1 MIKLKRGF
9 LLRLAAPLIALLAAI
24 AASSV
29 FLLMIGHNPFT
40 VFTTLIAFSLGRS
53 DSIGALL
60 FNATPLIF
68 SGLAVVVGLKAGLF
82 NIGVEGQY
90 VIGAFC
96 AAWVAFS
103 LQGLPSYIHLPLA
116 VAAAMGGAMLWSF
129 FPAYLKLRR
138 GVHEVISTIMF
149 NYVAYS
155 LLQYLVTDLF
165 MDRNQNIPSGLAS
178 PLIRT
183 PHFAQTALA
192 PKMHGFFR
200 FFGLDIPDFISL
212 NWFFALA
219 LLTAALVYYFLWFT
233 PLGFEL
239 RVLGLSPEAA
249 ESAGIRTPS
258 LQMKGFLISGALAG
272 LVGLSHL
279 LGYYDSFDL
288 DFPKG
293 YGFTGIAVA
302 LMANNHPL
310 GLVPAALLFGLLNR
324 GAEGIQ
330 TYLAVPM
337 ELTVILQGCVIL
349 SIAVTLKWAE
359 RIAAQEDR
367 KEG

>member
-1 MIKLKRGF
+1 MIKVKRGRV
-9 LLRLAAPLIALLAAI
+9 LRLAAPAMALLAAM

-29 FLLMIGHNPFT
+29 FLLMIGQNPFT
-40 VFTTLIAFSLGRS
+40 VFGTLIAFSLGRA
-53 DSIGALL
+53 DSVAALM

-68 SGLAVVVGLKAGLF
+68 SGLALVVGLKAGLF

-90 VIGAFC
+90 LVGAFC
-96 AAWVAFS
+96 AAWVSFGLS
-103 LQGLPSYIHLPLA
+103 GLPPYVHLPLA
-116 VAAAMGGAMLWSF
+116 VAAAMLGAMLWAF
-129 FPAYLKLRR
+129 IPAYLKLRR
-138 GVHEVISTIMF
+138 GVHEVISTIML
-149 NYVAYS
+149 NYVALS
-155 LLQYLVTDLF
+155 LLHYLVADLF
-165 MDRNQNIPSGLAS
+165 MDRAQNIPGGLAS

-183 PHFAQTALA
+183 PLFAETALA
-192 PKMHGFFR
+192 PKMHGFFQLL
-200 FFGLDIPDFISL
+200 GLEIPDYISL

-219 LLTAALVYYFLWFT
+219 LLTAAALYYFLWFT

-239 RVLGLSPEAA
+239 RAIGLSPAAA
-249 ESAGIRTPS
+249 ESAGIRTNS
-258 LQMKGFLISGALAG
+258 LQMKAFLLSGALAG

-293 YGFTGIAVA
+293 YGFGGIAVA

-324 GAEGIQ
+324 GAEGVQ

-337 ELTVILQGCVIL
+337 ELTVILQGFVIL
-349 SIAVTLKWAE
+349 SISVTLKWVD
-359 RIAAQEDR
+359 RIAAREDR
-367 KEG
+367 KEA

>member
-1 MIKLKRGF
+1 MIKLRRGSM
-9 LLRLAAPLIALLAAI
+9 LRLIAPLIALFTAM

-29 FLLMIGHNPFT
+29 FLLLIGQNPFT
-40 VFTTLIAFSLGRS
+40 VFGTLLAFGLGRA
-53 DSIGALL
+53 DSVGAVL

-68 SGLAVVVGLKAGLF
+68 SGLALVIGLKTGIF

-90 VIGAFC
+90 LIGAFC
-96 AAWVAFS
+96 SAWVAFS
-103 LQGLPSYIHLPLA
+103 FQGLPAYVHLPLTV
-116 VAAAMGGAMLWSF
+116 VAAMAGAMLWSF

-149 NYVAYS
+149 NYIALS
-155 LLQYLVTDLF
+155 LLHYLVADLF
-165 MDRNQNIPSGLAS
+165 LDRTQNIPRGLAS

-183 PHFAQTALA
+183 PLFSETALM
-192 PKMHGFFR
+192 PKMHGFFSL
-200 FFGLDIPDFISL
+200 FGLEIPGYISL
-212 NWFFALA
+212 NWFFVLG
-219 LLTAALVYYFLWFT
+219 LLTAVAVYYFLWFT
-233 PLGFEL
+233 PLGFEF
-239 RVLGLSPEAA
+239 RVIGLSPEAA
-249 ESAGIRTPS
+249 ETAGIRTKS
-258 LQMKGFLISGALAG
+258 LQMRAFLLSGALAG

-293 YGFTGIAVA
+293 YGFSGIAVA

-310 GLVPAALLFGLLNR
+310 GLIPAALLFGLLNR

-330 TYLAVPM
+330 TILSVPM
-337 ELTVILQGCVIL
+337 ELTVILQGCIIL
-349 SIAVTLKWAE
+349 SIAITLKWVE
-359 RIAAQEDR
+359 RIAAREDR